1 MGTKFASVDDYV
13 ESFADETRDALG
25 EVRDVIRNAAPEADE
40 RVSYG
45 MACYRVDGKPLLY
58 FAGWKKHLGLYPVPR
73 GDAAFERDVAPYRR
87 ARDTVGFPLRD
98 PMPLDLV
105 DRIVRMLLTRSSV
118 ATADARRGAGAGS
131 GASRR

>member
-1 MGTKFASVDDYV
+1 MATKFASVDDYV
-13 ESFADETRDALG
+13 DSFADETRDALN
-25 EVRDVIRNAAPEADE
+25 EVRDIIRTAMPQAEE

-73 GDAAFERDVAPYRR
+73 GDATFEREIAPFRR
-87 ARDTVGFPLRD
+87 ARETVGFPLRE

-105 DRIVRMLLTRSSV
+105 DRIARMLIDRHPV
-118 ATADARRGAGAGS
+118 DVHHRAGY
-131 GASRR
+131 SRP